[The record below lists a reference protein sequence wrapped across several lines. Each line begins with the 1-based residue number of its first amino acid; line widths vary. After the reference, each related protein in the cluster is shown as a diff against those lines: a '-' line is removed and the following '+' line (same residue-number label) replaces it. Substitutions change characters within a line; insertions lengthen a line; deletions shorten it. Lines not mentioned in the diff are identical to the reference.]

1 MKSNEEII
9 DEFIETNHY
18 LTSRIF
24 ELRQEIMKLKEQ
36 HYENEWKLNTLEKF
50 YTCPNCAFNN
60 KEMKYLKKLRKN
72 IE

>member
-1 MKSNEEII
+1 MKSNEKII
-9 DEFIETNHY
+9 DEFIETNHH
-18 LTSRIF
+18 LTSKIF
-24 ELRQEIMKLKEQ
+24 ELRQEIVKLKEE
-36 HYENEWKLNTLEKF
+36 HYEKEWKLNTLEKL

>member
-1 MKSNEEII
+1 MSK
-9 DEFIETNHY
+9 D
-18 LTSRIF
+18 
-24 ELRQEIMKLKEQ
+24 
-36 HYENEWKLNTLEKF
+36 NEWKLNTLEKF

>member
-9 DEFIETNHY
+9 DEFIETNHR

-24 ELRQEIMKLKEQ
+24 ELRQEIIKLKEQ

-72 IE
+72 IK